1 MVVWNPE
8 DEQMYVPVCGGL
20 FSNDRQV
27 RGERKHGL
35 HFVLILSIS
44 CTFNH
49 GLQESWIPAG
59 NKIMNSMDWW
69 L

>member
-1 MVVWNPE
+1 MVVWNTE

-35 HFVLILSIS
+35 HLVLILSIS
-44 CTFNH
+44 CTFKH
-49 GLQESWIPAG
+49 GLQES
-59 NKIMNSMDWW
+59 
-69 L
+69 

>member
-1 MVVWNPE
+1 MVVWNTE

-35 HFVLILSIS
+35 HLVLILSILMYFQ
-44 CTFNH
+44 TRVTR
-49 GLQESWIPAG
+49 
-59 NKIMNSMDWW
+59 IMNPRWE
-69 L
+69 